1 MTHEKDRRAGRTYV
15 EPGELS
21 ARERTREHRHH
32 GQADAG
38 SGDQQEPDPASDP
51 VREDD
56 TPHPA

>member
-1 MTHEKDRRAGRTYV
+1 MPHEKDHRVGRTYV

-21 ARERTREHRHH
+21 ARERDRDHRRRRQSD
-32 GQADAG
+32 GG
-38 SGDQQEPDPASDP
+38 TGDQQEPDADS